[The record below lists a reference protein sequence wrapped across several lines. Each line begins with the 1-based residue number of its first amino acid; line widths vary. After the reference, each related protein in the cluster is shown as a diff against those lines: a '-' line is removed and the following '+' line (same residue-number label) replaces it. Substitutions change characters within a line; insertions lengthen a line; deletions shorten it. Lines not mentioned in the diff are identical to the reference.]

1 MKAPPQDLPK
11 LNPPGYEI
19 PATIETHSL
28 ERLAA
33 ELNDIRVEMLELEA
47 AEFAKLNTLHHTQTE
62 SARNL
67 IHYLALRRHDRR
79 PIQEKLALEGLSS
92 LGRAES
98 HVKASVDAITGLLRR
113 LRNMA
118 DVEPS
123 RADEAASLGY
133 AEGLALLE
141 SHTESLLG
149 PKPAH
154 RDVRIMVTMPSEA
167 ADNYALVL
175 DLLKSGMDAH
185 QHRFCAKVCHG
196 RWCANVSQ
204 QEHHRE
210 RS

>member
-1 MKAPPQDLPK
+1 MGDVLIARTRGEYLSKSIINQTVKPPPQAVPQ

-19 PATIETHSL
+19 PARIETHSL
-28 ERLAA
+28 ERLAT

-47 AEFAKLNTLHHTQTE
+47 AEFAKLDTLHHTQTE

-79 PIQEKLALEGLSS
+79 HIQEKLSLEGLSS

-98 HVKASVDAITGLLRR
+98 HVKASVDAIAGLLRR

-118 DVEPS
+118 EVEPS
-123 RADEAASLGY
+123 RADDKASLGY

-149 PKPAH
+149 PRPAQ
-154 RDVRIMVTMPSEA
+154 RDVRIMVTMPSDA
-167 ADNYALVL
+167 ADNLN
-175 DLLKSGMDAH
+175 S
-185 QHRFCAKVCHG
+185 FWIC
-196 RWCANVSQ
+196 
-204 QEHHRE
+204 
-210 RS
+210 